1 MLHPVDSR
9 ERDSALLCTAAV
21 LPNMPPYVCQRCKY
35 ARPAECNGRLCS
47 CTEYLDVALQWS
59 LQYQVCKECLGE
71 VQKWFTNHSLERRVL
86 QSDINTLH
94 RPDVP
99 SDIKQLL
106 IIDGHHA
113 CRHGQLFTG
122 ELTMSTVALNKNVSG
137 AIVFMVKLQ
146 DSLAMKSARADQIV
160 QQMTDLEDK
169 LPCVPRGKN
178 KTALQGEMRSTGER
192 FSRCAGEFGFTAAET
207 SDSKVAN
214 QVNELKKAQVVAL
227 SIAFPQQI
235 IRSMQR

>member
-1 MLHPVDSR
+1 
-9 ERDSALLCTAAV
+9 
-21 LPNMPPYVCQRCKY
+21 MPPYVCQRCKY
-35 ARPAECNGRLCS
+35 GRPAECNGRPFS
-47 CTEYLDVALQWS
+47 CIEYLDIALQWS
-59 LQYQVCKECLGE
+59 LQYQVCKDCLAE
-71 VQKWFTNHSLERRVL
+71 VQKCFTNHSLERRVV
-86 QSDINTLH
+86 QFDIDTLR

-113 CRHGQLFTG
+113 YRHGQLFTG

-146 DSLAMKSARADQIV
+146 DSVAMKSATADQIV
-160 QQMTDLEDK
+160 QRMTDLEDR

-214 QVNELKKAQVVAL
+214 QVNELKKAQTVAL

>member
-1 MLHPVDSR
+1 M
-9 ERDSALLCTAAV
+9 
-21 LPNMPPYVCQRCKY
+21 CK
-35 ARPAECNGRLCS
+35 
-47 CTEYLDVALQWS
+47 
-59 LQYQVCKECLGE
+59 KCLGE
-71 VQKWFTNHSLERRVL
+71 MQKWITNHSPERRVV
-86 QSDINTLH
+86 QSDINTLR

-113 CRHGQLFTG
+113 YRHGQLFTG
-122 ELTMSTVALNKNVSG
+122 ELTMSTVALNKNISG

-214 QVNELKKAQVVAL
+214 QVNELKKAQAVAL